1 YIMSPS
7 LIADFAPKSVK
18 ANMEIQQ
25 QQQQH
30 SSTMESM
37 KSDVHQQKNNNEE
50 NPSDGTSTSPN
61 VCPLL
66 KRNAV
71 TFSEETLLETLKESL
86 SLKNSNEVNTNTNT
100 TNINN
105 QVESLSSLIPSSTTK
120 IVSSP
125 STTNSTILT
134 QTLSSKSTTS

>member
-1 YIMSPS
+1 
-7 LIADFAPKSVK
+7 
-18 ANMEIQQ
+18 
-25 QQQQH
+25 
-30 SSTMESM
+30 
-37 KSDVHQQKNNNEE
+37 
-50 NPSDGTSTSPN
+50 STSPN

-134 QTLSSKSTTS
+134 QTLSSKSTTSRASSKLKFCIYPPTMTLTTLARLEYSVHQCPK